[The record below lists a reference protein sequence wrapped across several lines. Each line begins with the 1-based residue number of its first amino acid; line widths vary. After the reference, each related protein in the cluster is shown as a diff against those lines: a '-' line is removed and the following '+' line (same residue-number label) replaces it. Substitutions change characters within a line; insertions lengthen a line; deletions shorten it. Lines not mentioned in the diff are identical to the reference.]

1 MKHLWYILPLLFIL
15 SCEDKK
21 DTTPPE
27 VTITSPSSGS
37 TVNKIVTVTCL
48 STDNKGV
55 EKVEL
60 WIDGVNSGLTDD
72 SEPYSMEWN
81 TTQYENK
88 SYIITVRSYDTSGNE
103 GDSDPI
109 TLIVENNR
117 FGNTFGGSSSD
128 VGESVQQ
135 TTDDGYIITGYTKS
149 FGNGGYDFWLIK
161 TDSNGNEEWNKTFGG
176 SGGDYGVFVDQTQDG
191 GYVITGGTGSFGNG
205 EEVWL
210 IKTNSQGN
218 EEWNKT
224 FGGSSRD
231 YGYSLDQT
239 QDGGYVITGHTHS
252 FGNGESDVWLIKTDS
267 QGNEEWNKTFGGSDQ
282 DSGFS
287 VKQTTNGGYIIIG
300 YTYSFGNGDS
310 DVWLIKTD
318 SQGNEE
324 WSKTF
329 GGSHNDY
336 GYDGYQT
343 QDGGYL
349 VTGRTTNYQMGE
361 SDVLLIKTDSQ
372 GNEEWSKTF
381 VDGSWSYSVD
391 QTLDGGYVITGLKS
405 PIGNEGYPP
414 SGSDVWLIKTDSQG
428 NEEWSKTFGGSSN
441 DEGRSVDQTLD
452 GGYIITGYTE
462 SFGNGGSD
470 VWLIITDSQGNIK

>member
-135 TTDDGYIITGYTKS
+135 TTDDG
-149 FGNGGYDFWLIK
+149 
-161 TDSNGNEEWNKTFGG
+161 
-176 SGGDYGVFVDQTQDG
+176 
-191 GYVITGGTGSFGNG
+191 
-205 EEVWL
+205 
-210 IKTNSQGN
+210 
-218 EEWNKT
+218 
-224 FGGSSRD
+224 
-231 YGYSLDQT
+231 
-239 QDGGYVITGHTHS
+239 
-252 FGNGESDVWLIKTDS
+252 
-267 QGNEEWNKTFGGSDQ
+267 
-282 DSGFS
+282 
-287 VKQTTNGGYIIIG
+287 
-300 YTYSFGNGDS
+300 
-310 DVWLIKTD
+310 
-318 SQGNEE
+318 
-324 WSKTF
+324 
-329 GGSHNDY
+329 
-336 GYDGYQT
+336 
-343 QDGGYL
+343 
-349 VTGRTTNYQMGE
+349 
-361 SDVLLIKTDSQ
+361 
-372 GNEEWSKTF
+372 
-381 VDGSWSYSVD
+381 
-391 QTLDGGYVITGLKS
+391 
-405 PIGNEGYPP
+405 
-414 SGSDVWLIKTDSQG
+414 
-428 NEEWSKTFGGSSN
+428 
-441 DEGRSVDQTLD
+441 
-452 GGYIITGYTE
+452 
-462 SFGNGGSD
+462 
-470 VWLIITDSQGNIK
+470 